1 MKEISEEAKMDGR
14 KRIDVHVHFGA
25 PSAPDGGCW
34 WSKKFREGFA
44 YFAMRAVT
52 GTLFKPVD
60 YTRVKKHLFK
70 KLNRSKLVDQAV
82 FLALDKVYDGGGNP
96 HLEDLSHLYT
106 SNQVIASL
114 AAEFRETYGKDRI
127 LLGASVHPF
136 NPRWEEELDWC
147 LENRAVLIKWLPSAQ
162 MIDLDHPRCLP
173 FYERLAAHNLPLLC
187 HAGPEYSIP
196 TSDESYQEFN
206 NPSHLRPALE
216 RGVTV
221 ILAHCSLPLVKE
233 IDGTRA
239 YEEMIE
245 LFHEADSKGWKLYAD
260 LSALLMITRSFL
272 VKDRVVD
279 ALPHERLLMGSDYPI
294 PISEAAYINGRDF
307 FKKLRIFW
315 TALKMRNPL
324 DKNAYVLGN
333 MGFDQAVFLT
343 ASELF
348 SRIMR

>member
-1 MKEISEEAKMDGR
+1 MAEKN
-14 KRIDVHVHFGA
+14 RIDIHVHFGA
-25 PSAPDGGCW
+25 PSAPDDGCW
-34 WSKKFREGFA
+34 WSKKFTEGFA

-60 YTRVKKHLFK
+60 YLRVKKHLFR

-82 FLALDKVYDGGGNP
+82 FLALDKVYDEQGHP
-96 HLEDLSHLYT
+96 HLEDLTHLYT
-106 SNQVIASL
+106 SNRLISAL
-114 AAEFRETYGKDRI
+114 AVEFRETYGRDRI

-147 LENRAVLIKWLPSAQ
+147 LDNQAVLIKWLPSSQ
-162 MIDLDHPRCLP
+162 MIDLSHPKCLP
-173 FYERLAAHNLPLLC
+173 FYDKLAAHALPLLC

-196 TSDESYQEFN
+196 SSDEAFQEYN
-206 NPSHLRPALE
+206 NPIHLIPALE

-233 IDGTRA
+233 IDGMRA
-239 YEEMIE
+239 YEEMVG
-245 LFHEADSKGWKLYAD
+245 LFSEADSKGWKLYAD

-272 VKDRVVD
+272 IKERVID
-279 ALPHERLLMGSDYPI
+279 ALPHNRLLMGSDYPI
-294 PISEAAYINGRDF
+294 PISEAAYIKGRDF

-315 TALKMRNPL
+315 TALKLRNPL

-333 MGFDQAVFLT
+333 MGFDPEVFHS
-343 ASELF
+343 ASDIF
-348 SRIMR
+348 SSIVR